1 MAEYSM
7 FDSPVKIY
15 GLAVAEPG
23 KIRRLPDDVFDKVN
37 DGVTGLSWHTAGGR
51 LRFRTDA
58 DKIGIKYTLR
68 DNPNMSHMAFSGSSG
83 VDCYFEE
90 GSGAYG
96 SFGTMFSGCTHPEIG
111 KKEVAGE
118 FLRRNYPNNSGVV
131 DVTLNLPL
139 YNGIES
145 LTLILPDGAV
155 IEPPTPYEIEKPIVF
170 YGSSITQGGCASKP
184 SNAYTSIIAEKL
196 RADHINLGF
205 SGSAR
210 GEETICRYIAGLCMS
225 CFVMDYDHNAPD
237 VDHLR
242 RTHLPFYK
250 IIREAQPELPIIF
263 VGRPDY
269 ETWLDASEKR
279 AEVILDTFSYAV
291 KNGDR
296 NVIYVPG
303 RDLFEREMR
312 GHCTVDGC
320 HPTDL
325 GFWRMAQV
333 IGEAVARA
341 IVGNDIREI

>member
-7 FDSPVKIY
+7 IDRPRKSY

-58 DKIGIKYTLR
+58 EKIGIKYTLSGE
-68 DNPNMSHMAFSGSSG
+68 PSMGHMAFSGSSG

-90 GSGAYG
+90 ADGAVY
-96 SFGTMFSGCTHPEIG
+96 SGCAHPESG
-111 KKEVAGE
+111 RREAAGE
-118 FLRRNYPNNSGVV
+118 FWRRNYPKNSGVV

-145 LTLILPDGAV
+145 LTLTFPDDAK

-196 RADHINLGF
+196 CADHINLGF

-237 VDHLR
+237 PEHLR

-250 IIREAQPELPIIF
+250 MIREAQPELPIIF

-269 ETWLDASEKR
+269 DTWVDDAEKR
-279 AEVILDTFSYAV
+279 AEVILDTFSYAG
-291 KNGDR
+291 NIGDR
-296 NVIYVPG
+296 NVYYVPG

-341 IVGNDIREI
+341 VIGNDIRAI